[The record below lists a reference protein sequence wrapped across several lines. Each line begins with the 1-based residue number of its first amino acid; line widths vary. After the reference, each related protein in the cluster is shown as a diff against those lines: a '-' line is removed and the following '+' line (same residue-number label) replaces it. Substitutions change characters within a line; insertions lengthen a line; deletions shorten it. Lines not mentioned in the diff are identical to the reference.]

1 MRIGFRLSV
10 DDYVAFNVYHVR
22 SSPSYRRG
30 LIVWGL
36 MVPLGL
42 FVVLSVLGFKESPV
56 FSIVSAAIPSGLL
69 ILWAW
74 GGNDGRLRKSAQ
86 KMYSEGENRGLG
98 GLEYLEATEDRL
110 ISVDEL
116 CESRMVWRMVE
127 RLVDT
132 PDYYFI
138 YISAVKELVVPKLK
152 IEEGDFGAFQ
162 ACRGGAVCCGP
173 RRCGPTDRER

>member
-98 GLEYLEATEDRL
+98 GWSTWRRQRTGS
-110 ISVDEL
+110 SVWMSFA
-116 CESRMVWRMVE
+116 SREWTGGWWSGLWIR
-127 RLVDT
+127 RIIT
-132 PDYYFI
+132 SF
-138 YISAVKELVVPKLK
+138 ISA
-152 IEEGDFGAFQ
+152 
-162 ACRGGAVCCGP
+162 R
-173 RRCGPTDRER
+173 